1 MNYHDNEDELLRMQS
16 RRRRAGSSGNV
27 PSRSRVSSHDGRSFR
42 ERESFDS
49 IDDAYFEDEYG
60 CEDGLDIPFS
70 DELSKRGTSQGRSAK
85 RAGGFSQKTTENPI
99 AVPEISLGQERNPAA
114 IRKAVLSEKDVIKE
128 RKNGRCF

>member
-16 RRRRAGSSGNV
+16 RRRRAGSYGNV
-27 PSRSRVSSHDGRSFR
+27 PSRSRASSHDGRSFR

-70 DELSKRGTSQGRSAK
+70 GYANSGSIFQY
-85 RAGGFSQKTTENPI
+85 
-99 AVPEISLGQERNPAA
+99 RNFEHY
-114 IRKAVLSEKDVIKE
+114 RKILWK
-128 RKNGRCF
+128 

>member
-16 RRRRAGSSGNV
+16 RRRRAGSYGNV
-27 PSRSRVSSHDGRSFR
+27 PSRSRASSHDGRSFR

-70 DELSKRGTSQGRSAK
+70 DESSKRGTSQGRSAK
-85 RAGGFSQKTTENPI
+85 RAGGFSKNHRESYSRSRNKFRTG
-99 AVPEISLGQERNPAA
+99 EI
-114 IRKAVLSEKDVIKE
+114 
-128 RKNGRCF
+128 GRAHV

>member
-16 RRRRAGSSGNV
+16 RRRRAGSYGNV
-27 PSRSRVSSHDGRSFR
+27 PSRSRASSHDGRSFR

-70 DELSKRGTSQGRSAK
+70 DESSKRGTSQGRSAK
-85 RAGGFSQKTTENPI
+85 EREVFPKTTENPI

-114 IRKAVLSEKDVIKE
+114 IRKVVLSEKDVVKE